1 MISLLLPSTLQLSFA
16 PSILILKGPRGTIR
30 LATGTLQPRIRDTPT
45 GRRLVIGGV
54 HQATSDEATLLA
66 HIARSVD
73 GVRVGIRNRLRLVGV
88 GFRATISKDAERN
101 PVLSIKLGY
110 REERQVPLMPF
121 KKLGIEVAVARREG
135 RSKGTLVRIEGTHR
149 EGVNQLAANLRKFRI
164 PDPYKGKGI
173 QYDTERIVLKK
184 GKRE

>member
-1 MISLLLPSTLQLSFA
+1 MVSLLLPPNLQLSFV
-16 PSILILKGPRGTIR
+16 PGLLILKGPRGTIR
-30 LATGTLQPRIRDTPT
+30 LATGELQPRIRDTSV
-45 GRRLVIGGV
+45 GRRLAISGA
-54 HQATSDEATLLA
+54 QQTALDEATLLA

-73 GVRVGIRNRLRLVGV
+73 GVRVGTRNRLRLVGV
-88 GFRATISKDAERN
+88 GFRATISKDSSN
-101 PVLSIKLGY
+101 SPVLSIKLGY

-121 KKLGIEVAVARREG
+121 KDLGIEVGVARREG
-135 RSKGTLVRIEGTHR
+135 RSKGTLVRIEGIHR
-149 EGVNQLAANLRKFRI
+149 ERVNQLAANLRKFRI